1 MIVGVKVREAVL
13 VTLAVKVWVAVRD
26 GVGVFVG
33 VRVGVVVGAVRL
45 AVPPTTQTPSKVRVA
60 VNDPSS
66 PRLEGTPP
74 NWTRNE
80 LVAPA
85 PRGIDGAAALVG
97 DVESF
102 PL

>member
-1 MIVGVKVREAVL
+1 VK
-13 VTLAVKVWVAVRD
+13 VTLAVAVC
-26 GVGVFVG
+26 VGVREGVKVLVG
-33 VRVGVVVGAVRL
+33 VRVFVGVGAVRL
-45 AVPPTTQTPSKVRVA
+45 AVPLTTQTLSKVRVA